1 MKLKKNVIMV
11 MITQQSTTTL
21 AEMELKE
28 QLMQNYVTNKRKI
41 TMVP

>member
-1 MKLKKNVIMV
+1 

-28 QLMQNYVTNKRKI
+28 QLNANYVTNKRKI
-41 TMVP
+41 TIVP